1 MSIVVALLL
10 PLLALN
16 HLFAAATPTPAPAT
30 LPPIVWQAIG
40 VTDSAGATTE
50 IAEPERYTAQ
60 FLPDGSVVIRADCN
74 RARSSYELAG
84 DTLVMHPGIT
94 TLALCPPDSHDQ
106 VFMAALLGA
115 TTFAFDDDGL
125 LVLSGDG
132 GELTMRATLE
142 GVVWQW
148 EQFQGGD
155 DTIVT
160 PENPSRYTLEF
171 LPDAKLAV
179 GADCNRAMGA
189 WSDDDGLQ
197 LTIGGMTRAMCP
209 EGSLSNDFVED
220 LGHVRSH
227 VFRDGKLHLALW
239 ADAGIMTFVATAATE
254 EPATP
259 APAATPQG

>member
-1 MSIVVALLL
+1 MSIIVTLLL
-10 PLLALN
+10 PLLTLS
-16 HLFAAATPTPAPAT
+16 HLFAAATPTPVAAT

-40 VTDSAGATTE
+40 VTDNAGATTE

-74 RARSSYELAG
+74 RARSSYEL
-84 DTLVMHPGIT
+84 TESRLVMHPGIS

-106 VFMAALLGA
+106 VFMAALHGA
-115 TTFAFDDDGL
+115 TSFAFDDDGL
-125 LVLSGDG
+125 LILSGAA
-132 GELTMRATLE
+132 GELTMQATLE

-155 DTIVT
+155 DSVVT
-160 PENPSRYTLEF
+160 PEDPSRYTLEF
-171 LPDAKLAV
+171 LPDARLAI
-179 GADCNRAMGA
+179 GADCNRAMGT

-209 EGSLSNDFVED
+209 EGSHANDFVED
-220 LGHVRSH
+220 LGFVRSH
-227 VFRDGKLHLALW
+227 VFRDGKLHLALL
-239 ADAGIMTFVATAATE
+239 ADAGIMTFAATVASE
-254 EPATP
+254 PPATP